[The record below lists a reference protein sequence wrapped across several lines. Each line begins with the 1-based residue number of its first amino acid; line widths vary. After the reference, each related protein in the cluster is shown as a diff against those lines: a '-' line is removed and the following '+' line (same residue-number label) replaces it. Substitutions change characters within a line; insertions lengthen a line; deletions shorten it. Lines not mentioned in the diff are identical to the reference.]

1 MGLRVYNEL
10 QGIEGIGFEE
20 IVEIQMIFAK
30 SLAFIQSKRG
40 KIVVLME
47 FSRRKR
53 KRLDIMIW
61 SEEFEII
68 RGKKICLE
76 RKGQSY

>member
-53 KRLDIMIW
+53 KRFDFQI
-61 SEEFEII
+61 
-68 RGKKICLE
+68 
-76 RKGQSY
+76 